1 MEHGKPESTNEPGVW
16 APTRTLQETFQA
28 QSRAPLGKRYRLCS
42 IFQPTCE
49 ADALNPD
56 PVTLSAVNL
65 APSAPNC
72 SDGNEL
78 SSSSSVCSEPLLAS
92 SITKIQILRAQEA
105 WKARV
110 EKKAKGVVLIIS
122 PWSYPIILTFQ
133 ALCGAIAA
141 GCCAHKTLRSLTDIL
156 QASRR
161 THTERNTSILLRI
174 ASHWAVFRRSRRSSS
189 SNGPTRSAAAAKHL
203 TPMTLE
209 LGGNIPVIIDGRDLG
224 V

>member
-1 MEHGKPESTNEPGVW
+1 MHSIRPLPEIDKTHASFTTTFLFSLSHTSS
-16 APTRTLQETFQA
+16 PTKSKT
-28 QSRAPLGKRYRLCS
+28 
-42 IFQPTCE
+42 
-49 ADALNPD
+49 DALCHALWLDECKPRQEV
-56 PVTLSAVNL
+56 VTAEIGVIGRALRGAE
-65 APSAPNC
+65 
-72 SDGNEL
+72 EL
-78 SSSSSVCSEPLLAS
+78 ESW
-92 SITKIQILRAQEA
+92 EA

-224 V
+224 GVICLWVGLGFELGWLL